1 LFVDTSSILY
11 LWRAYVTSSVTTKLL
26 HGKMVLDCIVIYRLY
41 ASVESLHV
49 RHPERTLSPLLTLP
63 PTIQFNSICRPVPL
77 EKFPRCPPFHKLHQC
92 MIAQPRFVPSSTTRN
107 LLFVRILYK
116 DIDYTQMLANLVAY
130 SSQAA
135 RIPVFAGSANN
146 CASWALSWTAP
157 SMI

>member
-1 LFVDTSSILY
+1 
-11 LWRAYVTSSVTTKLL
+11 
-26 HGKMVLDCIVIYRLY
+26 
-41 ASVESLHV
+41 
-49 RHPERTLSPLLTLP
+49 
-63 PTIQFNSICRPVPL
+63 
-77 EKFPRCPPFHKLHQC
+77 

-130 SSQAA
+130 ASQAA

-146 CASWALSWTAP
+146 WASWALSWTAP